1 MAYQDARKDYL
12 TKCAVEALGATTPSN
27 QWATSPES
35 MYSAVHGA
43 SAMQDF
49 LENGDIRTLQ
59 VCTTSTS
66 SGASELMCTTS
77 VGLQSSGGGI
87 SRSSRCRWQA
97 VWQLR
102 PRKSKGAA

>member
-43 SAMQDF
+43 AIADGSIEDAETGQKRELGITPVVLSLTITMKRTRLSYSPGLSAPPT
-49 LENGDIRTLQ
+49 RRPPRR
-59 VCTTSTS
+59 
-66 SGASELMCTTS
+66 ASL
-77 VGLQSSGGGI
+77 L
-87 SRSSRCRWQA
+87 
-97 VWQLR
+97 L
-102 PRKSKGAA
+102 

>member
-77 VGLQSSGGGI
+77 VGLQASGGGA
-87 SRSSRCRWQA
+87 A
-97 VWQLR
+97 VVFAKHLDV
-102 PRKSKGAA
+102 AA